1 MKKIILLMLMLSPFA
16 KADMDNICSIN
27 LDTLGATYV
36 TVTKEI
42 KKRGCERNNILQV
55 TYPWELS
62 APKLNEYTEESL
74 LLISGKFCRFDRN
87 MDIKRSTLIC
97 VLYSAKPRE
106 DLLLEE

>member
-42 KKRGCERNNILQV
+42 KKRGCERNNILQL
-55 TYPWELS
+55 T
-62 APKLNEYTEESL
+62 AFKLDEYTEESL
-74 LLISGKFCRFDRN
+74 LFMSGKFCRFDRN

-97 VLYSAKPRE
+97 VLYSTKPRE
-106 DLLLEE
+106 DLLLKE

>member
-42 KKRGCERNNILQV
+42 KKR
-55 TYPWELS
+55 
-62 APKLNEYTEESL
+62 
-74 LLISGKFCRFDRN
+74 
-87 MDIKRSTLIC
+87 
-97 VLYSAKPRE
+97 RE
-106 DLLLEE
+106 IINFF